1 MKSSPSLKWNWLLRN
16 SCSQRELSKH
26 RYTFEQINKSNSI
39 WVRFAPLLILL
50 FSIYQAVNKL
60 AEIMN
65 RKEVRGGGSRRGN
78 DTDVRRK
85 EKENRKL
92 QLELRSEREKLNSTI
107 IKYQREINDM
117 QAVWPLFSVWRMPHC
132 STGSQNTRFLLFFY
146 FLQQLADESQV
157 RVELQMALDS
167 KDSDIEQLRGLLNSL
182 NVQSL
187 DSASMSSG
195 PDMDI
200 DESLP
205 GTVKVF
211 SKLLF
216 ILLSL
221 SILS

>member
-1 MKSSPSLKWNWLLRN
+1 MKSSPSLKWNWPLRN
-16 SCSQRELSKH
+16 SCSQRKLSKH

-39 WVRFAPLLILL
+39 WVRFAPLLIFL

-117 QAVWPLFSVWRMPHC
+117 QAVWPLFSVWRMPGRQPEY
-132 STGSQNTRFLLFFY
+132 SFLTLLLFPAAIGGRVSGACGA
-146 FLQQLADESQV
+146 ADGSRQ
-157 RVELQMALDS
+157 
-167 KDSDIEQLRGLLNSL
+167 
-182 NVQSL
+182 
-187 DSASMSSG
+187 
-195 PDMDI
+195 
-200 DESLP
+200 
-205 GTVKVF
+205 
-211 SKLLF
+211 
-216 ILLSL
+216 
-221 SILS
+221 